1 MAIFPIIETES
12 VIQVGDKL
20 RIDASKS
27 FISKD
32 EDPIYEV
39 EIMPEAGGDWISVYV
54 ANNSSAWFLDWA
66 YSGASRSVVISC
78 RIRVDGIA
86 GPTETV
92 TKTISVVTAADDK
105 LFSSDSDLTALEPDI
120 LKWTKAGRSSFL
132 DVHRM
137 AQSKILE
144 WIDEAGYRNEDGTKV
159 SKNELLDLSEVR
171 PWSRDL
177 TLSLIFFGISNQVDD
192 VFAQKSKYY
201 ASQAKD
207 RADRA
212 VLAWDFNKDG
222 DLEVSEE
229 VAVTQSMVMER

>member
-1 MAIFPIIETES
+1 MAIFPIVETES
-12 VIQVGDKL
+12 TIQVGDKV

-27 FISKD
+27 FVSKD
-32 EDPIYEV
+32 EDAIFSV
-39 EIMPEAGGDWISVYV
+39 EIMPEAGGDWISVFV
-54 ANNSSAWFLDWA
+54 ANNSSAWFLDWV
-66 YSGASRSVVISC
+66 YSGASRTVVVSC
-78 RIRVDGIA
+78 RVRVTDAMG
-86 GPTETV
+86 ETV
-92 TKTISVVTAADDK
+92 TTTKSISVVTVADDK
-105 LFSSDSDLTALEPDI
+105 LFSADTDLIALEPDV

-132 DVHRM
+132 DVHRI

-192 VFAQKSKYY
+192 VFAQKSKFY

-222 DLEVSEE
+222 ELEVSEE
-229 VAVTQSMVMER
+229 MAVTQSMVMER

>member
-12 VIQVGDKL
+12 IIQVGDKV

-27 FISKD
+27 FVSKG
-32 EDPIYEV
+32 EGAIFNV
-39 EIMPEAGGDWISVYV
+39 EILPETSGAWVSVFV
-54 ANNSSAWFLDWA
+54 ANTPSAWFLDWA
-66 YSGASRSVVISC
+66 YSGASRTVTVSC
-78 RIRVDGIA
+78 RIQVTNAMGDIQ
-86 GPTETV
+86 TS

-105 LFSSDSDLTALEPDI
+105 LFSSDSDLTALEPDV
-120 LKWTKAGRSSFL
+120 LKWVKAGRSSFL

-137 AQSKILE
+137 AQSKIIE
-144 WIDEAGYRNEDGTKV
+144 WIDEAGYRNEDGSKV

-192 VFAQKSKYY
+192 VFAQKSKFY

-222 DLEVSEE
+222 TVNVIEE
-229 VAVTQSMVMER
+229 TVGTQSMVMER

>member
-12 VIQVGDKL
+12 VIQVGDKV

-27 FISKD
+27 FTSKD
-32 EDPIYEV
+32 EDPIHEV
-39 EIMPEAGGDWISVYV
+39 EIMPEAGGDWVSVYV
-54 ANNSSAWFLDWA
+54 ANNPSAWFLDWSYA
-66 YSGASRSVVISC
+66 GSSRTVTVSC
-78 RIRVDGIA
+78 RIRVDGA
-86 GPTETV
+86 MGPTQVV
-92 TKTISVVTAADDK
+92 TKTISVVSAADDK
-105 LFSSDSDLTALEPDI
+105 LFSADSDLTALEPDV
-120 LKWTKAGRSSFL
+120 LKWVKSGRSSFL

-137 AQSKILE
+137 AQSKIIE
-144 WIDEAGYRNEDGTKV
+144 WMDEAGYRNEDGSKV

-192 VFAQKSKYY
+192 VFSQKSKFYS
-201 ASQAKD
+201 SQAKD

-222 DLEVSEE
+222 SVDAVEE
-229 VAVTQSMVMER
+229 IAVTQSMVMER